1 MGNRE
6 NDSPSYLAN
15 EFSALKPPEKLT
27 VSEWADRFRVLS
39 EKDSAAPGPWRTEK
53 TPYLRDVMDA
63 FSDPTIQEIT
73 FCAGTQIG
81 KTASEQ
87 NMQGYAIDQDPG
99 PMIIVYPT
107 KDLAKSTSQNRLWPM
122 LELSPVLNEKFHVL
136 ESEQLELQFDSMYI
150 SMAWANSPSQLASRP
165 VRYVFFDEV
174 DKFPKWSG
182 KEANPIALARERTK
196 TFYNRKI
203 VKVSTPVLEN
213 GNIWQSWLHSDAMYE
228 YFVSCPLCGK
238 LQTLKNTQIK
248 FPKGSTPEEAAYA
261 SYYECEFCHGH
272 IDDRHKVAMLRDG
285 KWKRIDK
292 NKGRVRSVGYHLNS
306 IYSPWLTFGDVAREF
321 LASKDSPENL
331 QNFINS
337 WLAEPW
343 KEKAKTPSTE
353 IVKKNQLP
361 YEKGWVKEEAQLV
374 TMAVDVQLD
383 HFWWAI
389 YGWGPHMQS
398 WLVDWG
404 RAETW
409 PEVAEIMNRYYPRE
423 NTGEVVQVNICGIDA
438 GFRRDEVEQYCS
450 DWLDIA
456 IPLRGSSNS
465 LRTLYTV
472 FNVDRENGAVGGVKG
487 LMFDTVKAKDFV
499 FARFGLDGGSKGS
512 MNVYKGIEEEY
523 CRQIC
528 SEQKIQKE
536 DKKGNVTFTWEK
548 LTSHTDNHLLDCTT
562 MNYVLADRMGA
573 RYLVDPETAAK
584 LAEKNKETKDS
595 KEEYNGWFAG
605 TENWFNERR

>member
-1 MGNRE
+1 MGRR
-6 NDSPSYLAN
+6 PSEMPGYLAR
-15 EFSALKPPEKLT
+15 ELGALKPPEKLT

-53 TPYLRDVMDA
+53 TPYLRAVMDA
-63 FSDPTIQEIT
+63 FSNPTIQEIT

-107 KDLAKSTSQNRLWPM
+107 KDLAKSTSQNRLIPM
-122 LELSPVLNEKFHVL
+122 VLLSPVLAGKYHEL

-150 SMAWANSPSQLASRP
+150 ALAWANSPSQLASRP

-203 VKVSTPVLEN
+203 VKVSTPVLED
-213 GNIWQSWLHSDAMYE
+213 GNIWQSWLNSDAQYE
-228 YFVSCPLCGK
+228 YFLPCPFCGK
-238 LQTLKNTQIK
+238 LQTLKNAQIK
-248 FPKGSTPEEAAYA
+248 FPKGCTPEEAAYTA
-261 SYYECEFCHGH
+261 YYECEFCNQH
-272 IDDRHKVAMLRDG
+272 IDDRHKMGMLRDG
-285 KWKRIDK
+285 KWKKINK
-292 NKGRVRSVGYHLNS
+292 NKGRIRSVGFHLNS
-306 IYSPWLTFGDVAREF
+306 IYSPWLTFGDVAKEF
-321 LASKDSPENL
+321 LSTKDSPELL

-343 KEKAKTPSTE
+343 KEKAKIPSTE
-353 IVKKNQLP
+353 LVKKNQLP
-361 YEKGWVKEEAQLV
+361 YEKGYVQYDAQIV

-389 YGWGPHMQS
+389 YGWGPHMKS

-409 PEVAEIMNRYYPRE
+409 PEIAEIMNRDYPRE
-423 NTGEVVQVNICGIDA
+423 KTGEPVRVNIAGIDA
-438 GFRRDEVEQYCS
+438 GFRRDEVEQFCT
-450 DWLDIA
+450 DWMGVA
-456 IPLRGSSNS
+456 VPMRGSSNAM
-465 LRTLYTV
+465 RTLYTV
-472 FNVDRENGAVGGVKG
+472 YNVDKGANGQGGSVRG
-487 LMFDTVKAKDFV
+487 LMFDTNKAKDFI
-499 FARFGLDGGSKGS
+499 FARLGLEPGSEGS
-512 MNVYKGIEEEY
+512 LNVYDDIEEEF

-528 SEQKIQKE
+528 SEQKVE
-536 DKKGNVTFTWEK
+536 HADRKGNVTFTWEK
-548 LTSHTDNHLLDCTT
+548 LTKHTDNHLLDCST
-562 MNYVLADRMGA
+562 MNYVLADVQGV
-573 RYLVDPETAAK
+573 RYLIEPDKKKSDPQ
-584 LAEKNKETKDS
+584 
-595 KEEYNGWFAG
+595 KEETSGQEYAGWFAG
-605 TENWFNERR
+605 AENWFKR